1 MNEKKKTL
9 VLGASDNPSRYSYLA
24 IHRLK
29 NQGHPVVAIG
39 RKHTFVADIPVEIEK
54 KLFEDI
60 HTITLYLNPAHQKE
74 FYDYILSL
82 NPQRIIFNPGAEN
95 DELFL
100 MAKQK
105 GIQVQEACTLVLLST
120 GQY

>member
-1 MNEKKKTL
+1 MNDKKKTL

-24 IHRLK
+24 IHRL
-29 NQGHPVVAIG
+29 NNHGHPVVAIG
-39 RKHTFVADIPVEIEK
+39 RRHTLVADIPVGTEK
-54 KLFEDI
+54 KPFENI

-74 FYDYILSL
+74 YYDYILSL
-82 NPQRIIFNPGAEN
+82 NPHRIIFNPGAEN

-100 MAKQK
+100 MARKK
-105 GIQVQEACTLVLLST
+105 GIHVLEACTLVLLST